1 MKQLIIGLLG
11 VVVLV
16 GVLLVSNYNSIQTQ
30 DEAVTASASEMLN
43 QYKRRAD
50 LIPNLVKT
58 VQASSD
64 FERQVLQDVVNAPAK
79 VGQMNI
85 SVSDLSDPALLAK
98 FQQAQTELGSSLSR
112 LLAVSER
119 YPDLKS
125 NALYSDLM
133 VQLEGSEN
141 RIAVARGRYIES
153 VREYNTTIRKF
164 PAVIIANYMGYTGKP
179 NFSVENEAEVTTVP
193 DVQFQK

>member
-1 MKQLIIGLLG
+1 
-11 VVVLV
+11 
-16 GVLLVSNYNSIQTQ
+16 
-30 DEAVTASASEMLN
+30 
-43 QYKRRAD
+43 
-50 LIPNLVKT
+50 
-58 VQASSD
+58 
-64 FERQVLQDVVNAPAK
+64 
-79 VGQMNI
+79 MNI
-85 SVSDLSDPALLAK
+85 NVSDLSDPALLAK

-153 VREYNTTIRKF
+153 VREYNTIRKF
-164 PAVIIANYMGYTGKP
+164 PAVIIADYMGYTGKP